1 MLRDSNLFKSRHTKL
16 KVVTSMGF
24 QNVIEKKSK
33 LENKKQVCYFYA
45 PPFMISLIIW
55 YNDIR

>member
-1 MLRDSNLFKSRHTKL
+1 MIRDSNLFKSRHTKL

-33 LENKKQVCYFYA
+33 LENKKQVLFLRTTFEIHDFINY
-45 PPFMISLIIW
+45 LI
-55 YNDIR
+55 